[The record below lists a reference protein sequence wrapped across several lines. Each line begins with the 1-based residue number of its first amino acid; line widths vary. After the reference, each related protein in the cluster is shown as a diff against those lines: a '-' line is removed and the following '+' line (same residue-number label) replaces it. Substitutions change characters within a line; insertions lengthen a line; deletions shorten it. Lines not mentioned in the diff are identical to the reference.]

1 MHCTGTGQLAALTNK
16 WHIIKTALHFCF
28 SKNCSKLFKLWLCW
42 YMVGPLAVMSRE
54 GLLLFHRH
62 VPTFPLSPT
71 ASFVVG
77 WSYKLQQLRQF
88 STNFPTWIW
97 SWASCLLLGFYK
109 IQLPASVY
117 SILQLKSQPISSVL
131 WVTFLYL
138 FSPLHVVSSWFLFQG
153 WIAWLWFDPVSP
165 LFLCFHFAMMH
176 DSCFWLLLDCYLPL
190 LPCVYNA

>member
-28 SKNCSKLFKLWLCW
+28 SKNWSKWFKLWLCW
-42 YMVGPLAVMSRE
+42 YMVEPPAVMSRE
-54 GLLLFHRH
+54 GLLFFHRH

-88 STNFPTWIW
+88 STNFPSWIW

-109 IQLPASVY
+109 NPVACLCLLNFAAEI
-117 SILQLKSQPISSVL
+117 
-131 WVTFLYL
+131 TTYL
-138 FSPLHVVSSWFLFQG
+138 LCLVSNFSLFLFPP
-153 WIAWLWFDPVSP
+153 ACS
-165 LFLCFHFAMMH
+165 
-176 DSCFWLLLDCYLPL
+176 
-190 LPCVYNA
+190 

>member
-1 MHCTGTGQLAALTNK
+1 
-16 WHIIKTALHFCF
+16 
-28 SKNCSKLFKLWLCW
+28 
-42 YMVGPLAVMSRE
+42 MVVLIYGWATSSDVKGGIAVQ
-54 GLLLFHRH
+54 RH

-88 STNFPTWIW
+88 STNFPSWIW

-117 SILQLKSQPISSVL
+117 SILQVKSRPIATVL

-138 FSPLHVVSSWFLFQG
+138 FPPLHVVSSWFLFQG
-153 WIAWLWFDPVSP
+153 WIAWLWFDLVWP
-165 LFLCFHFAMMH
+165 LVLCFHFAMMY
-176 DSCFWLLLDCYLPL
+176 DSCFWLLLDCNLPL
-190 LPCVYNA
+190 LQWVCNA